1 MTTSSEDLTTPV
13 ASSIQRRKFV
23 ASAAM
28 SAVGA
33 TLLKP
38 GLAFGAEANS
48 RIDIGLIGCGQ
59 RGKWIAD
66 RSEI

>member
-1 MTTSSEDLTTPV
+1 MTSSEDLTTPL
-13 ASSIQRRKFV
+13 ASSISGRRCV

-33 TLLKP
+33 TLPKP
-38 GLAFGAEANS
+38 GLAFGAQANS
-48 RIDIGLIGCGQ
+48 KTDIGLIGCGQ

-66 RSEI
+66 LTEI

>member
-1 MTTSSEDLTTPV
+1 MTTSSEDLTPSV
-13 ASSIQRRKFV
+13 ASSISRRQFV

-48 RIDIGLIGCGQ
+48 KIDIGLIGCGQ

-66 RSEI
+66 LTEI